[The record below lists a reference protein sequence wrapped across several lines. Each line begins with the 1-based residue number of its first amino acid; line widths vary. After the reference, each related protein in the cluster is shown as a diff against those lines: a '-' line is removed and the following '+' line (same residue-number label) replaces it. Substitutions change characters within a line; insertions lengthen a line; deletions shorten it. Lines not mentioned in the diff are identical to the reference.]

1 MAQARARERTGWDAA
16 LEEFEHQAEHW
27 DTADHSE
34 TGYLIAQALLAAVDI
49 ARAGGL
55 QCEHRPN
62 RLHHSR
68 RHPLETGYAAH
79 LSADTTCSVNR

>member
-1 MAQARARERTGWDAA
+1 
-16 LEEFEHQAEHW
+16 
-27 DTADHSE
+27 
-34 TGYLIAQALLAAVDI
+34 LLAAVEI

-68 RHPLETGYAAH
+68 QRPVRLGAPR
-79 LSADTTCSVNR
+79 V